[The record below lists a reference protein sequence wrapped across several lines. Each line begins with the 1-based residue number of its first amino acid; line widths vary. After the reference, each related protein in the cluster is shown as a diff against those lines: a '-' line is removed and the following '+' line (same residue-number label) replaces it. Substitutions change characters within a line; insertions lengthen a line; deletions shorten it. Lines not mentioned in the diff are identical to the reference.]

1 MAGIRLSPRF
11 RKELARYRR
20 VFAKCESVC
29 PRRRSP
35 RRRTR
40 APHAESDELSVT
52 C

>member
-29 PRRRSP
+29 PRRR
-35 RRRTR
+35 TR
-40 APHAESDELSVT
+40 APHAESDELYVT